1 MDCPSTSPSSPW
13 HWKATTRDWSGSST
27 GKTGEVFPVTEGIR
41 EEDEALAEALE
52 EGSDRYLLIEPRPSS
67 EGYRLMAEFA
77 ASVIE
82 PLVRQLLEAALR
94 GTKPF
99 RRFKDAL
106 AA

>member
-1 MDCPSTSPSSPW
+1 
-13 HWKATTRDWSGSST
+13 
-27 GKTGEVFPVTEGIR
+27 
-41 EEDEALAEALE
+41 
-52 EGSDRYLLIEPRPSS
+52 
-67 EGYRLMAEFA
+67 MAEFA